1 MSKQTSNPNHRRQ
14 IHIIDVKS
22 TSSTSNPHHRRQIH
36 IINVTTASQRRGVT
50 THVRR
55 IQVTSSPIIII
66 IIITTTTTI
75 PAKQITTLSL
85 VQEPP
90 NPLTPLL
97 SSPSYNLDTPT
108 EQN

>member
-1 MSKQTSNPNHRRQ
+1 MRVKCIHENPQQT
-14 IHIIDVKS
+14 DVKS

-36 IINVTTASQRRGVT
+36 INVTTASQRRGVT

-97 SSPSYNLDTPT
+97 LSSSYNLDTPT